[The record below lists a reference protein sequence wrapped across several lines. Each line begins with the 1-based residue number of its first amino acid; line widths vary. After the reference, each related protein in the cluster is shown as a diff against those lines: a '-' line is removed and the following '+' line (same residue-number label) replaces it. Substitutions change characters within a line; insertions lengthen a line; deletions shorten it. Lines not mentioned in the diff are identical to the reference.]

1 MRKYAIMA
9 LLLAAVML
17 LCPLAAVGTAP
28 SKPLEPSAAHPTVLA
43 HADKDDKEYITVM
56 SSSTGNTMK
65 LEMRE
70 YLIGCVAAE
79 MPPDYHEEALK
90 AQAVVSYT
98 YAQNIM
104 DGSESFISDSPQMHQ
119 GYASR
124 QDRLDNW
131 GGDFEKN
138 EQRIGSA
145 VDEVMGWLVTY
156 NGEAALTVYHS
167 ISAGQ
172 TQSAESLWGE
182 SYPYLQ
188 SVPGD
193 GDKLS
198 PDFISTASFTHD
210 EFCQKLGISAENGK
224 NPVENVETENGYV
237 TSAVIGGKTFSGAQV
252 RDALE
257 LKSNSFEIEYTD
269 EKVTVT
275 CKGHGHGVG
284 MSQYG
289 ADYMARQG
297 SGWQEI
303 LLHYYPS
310 TVITETNL

>member
-9 LLLAAVML
+9 ALLAAAML
-17 LCPLAAVGTAP
+17 LCPLAAVGKA
-28 SKPLEPSAAHPTVLA
+28 EETVDSVTNEIRPVLS
-43 HADKDDKEYITVM
+43 HTVKDSTEYITVM
-56 SSSTGNTMK
+56 SSATGQTTE

-98 YAQNIM
+98 YAKRIT
-104 DGSESFISDSPQMHQ
+104 DSSADFISDSPMMHQ
-119 GYASR
+119 GYASK
-124 QDRLDNW
+124 QERLDDW
-131 GGDFEKN
+131 GADFEKN
-138 EQRIGSA
+138 EQRIASA
-145 VDEVMGWLVTY
+145 VDEVMGQTVTY

-182 SYPYLQ
+182 NYPYLQ
-188 SVPGD
+188 SVPGE

-198 PDFISTASFTHD
+198 PDFISVESFTPG
-210 EFCQKLGISAENGK
+210 EFSEKLEISEEAEISVGEIK
-224 NPVENVETENGYV
+224 TENGYV
-237 TSAVIGGKTFSGAQV
+237 TSAVISGKTFTGAEI
-252 RDALE
+252 REALE
-257 LKSNSFEIEYTD
+257 LKSNSFEIECTN

-297 SGWQEI
+297 STWQEI

-310 TVITETNL
+310 TVIAQAN

>member
-9 LLLAAVML
+9 ALLAAAML
-17 LCPLAAVGTAP
+17 LCPLAAVGKA
-28 SKPLEPSAAHPTVLA
+28 EETVDSVTNEIRPVLS
-43 HADKDDKEYITVM
+43 HTVKDSTEYITVM
-56 SSSTGNTMK
+56 SSATGQTTE

-98 YAQNIM
+98 YAKRITDNSA
-104 DGSESFISDSPQMHQ
+104 DFISDSPMMHQ
-119 GYASR
+119 GYASK
-124 QDRLDNW
+124 QERLDDW
-131 GGDFEKN
+131 GADFEKN
-138 EQRIGSA
+138 EQRIASA
-145 VDEVMGWLVTY
+145 VDEVMGQTVTY

-182 SYPYLQ
+182 NYPYLQ
-188 SVPGD
+188 SVPGE

-198 PDFISTASFTHD
+198 PDFISVESFTPE
-210 EFCQKLGISAENGK
+210 EFSEKLEISEEAEISVGEIK
-224 NPVENVETENGYV
+224 TENGYV
-237 TSAVIGGKTFSGAQV
+237 TSAVISGKTFTGAEI
-252 RDALE
+252 REALE
-257 LKSNSFEIEYTD
+257 LKSNSFEIECTN

-297 SGWQEI
+297 STWQEI

-310 TVITETNL
+310 TVIAQAN